1 MEVNEV
7 KRFDPWTDMW
17 GVFGGMNQKATGD
30 WVDYDDYA
38 KLEATIAELT
48 RERDELREA
57 SRWIPVD
64 MAKMEAGT
72 VCDLW
77 EPFHGRLSNYRLVK
91 NYAGKSGNHFFEP
104 VSSGLSCV
112 RTATHYIG
120 IPKGPTL

>member
-48 RERDELREA
+48 RERDELRERVKELEGKPKCPNGCSHVGEDA
-57 SRWIPVD
+57 CFNPD
-64 MAKMEAGT
+64 CELMA
-72 VCDLW
+72 
-77 EPFHGRLSNYRLVK
+77 
-91 NYAGKSGNHFFEP
+91 NHDW
-104 VSSGLSCV
+104 SSKAQL
-112 RTATHYIG
+112 
-120 IPKGPTL
+120 